1 MIGALDLFKYILP
14 GNHSVEVISQKV
26 HEKICYL
33 ISAAKFKYLTLL
45 CIMSQNGQ
53 THFKNLATFA
63 ARILKCV

>member
-33 ISAAKFKYLTLL
+33 ISAAEFKYLTLL

-53 THFKNLATFA
+53 THF
-63 ARILKCV
+63 